1 MSGAY
6 LSADLGNAAILA
18 AFVAA
23 GLAAFALAAFFV
35 HVVRRRGRTEIRRR
49 LSRLDSMADPEPS
62 ELWDRT
68 PGPGE
73 STEEKR

>member
-1 MSGAY
+1 VSGAY

-35 HVVRRRGRTEIRRR
+35 HAVRRRGRTEIRRR
-49 LSRLDSMADPEPS
+49 LSRLDSMADPRS
-62 ELWDRT
+62 ELWDRS